1 LLANLSSSM
10 RTRREVSAP
19 MATPSWARG
28 TLDAG
33 ESQYQLTCASDVAKR
48 HTIHIR
54 QIAPFDRQLAGL
66 EAKGL

>member
-1 LLANLSSSM
+1 M
-10 RTRREVSAP
+10 RTRREAARRWP
-19 MATPSWARG
+19 TPSWARG